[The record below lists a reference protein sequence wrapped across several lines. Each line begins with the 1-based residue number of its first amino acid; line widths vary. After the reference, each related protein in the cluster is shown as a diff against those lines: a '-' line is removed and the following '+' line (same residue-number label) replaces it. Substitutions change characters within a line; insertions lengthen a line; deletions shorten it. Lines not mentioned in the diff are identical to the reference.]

1 MSLDTIKLADQYL
14 SQAHSALAKGNFIT
28 AKAMAEA
35 AIKLDPSFEAY
46 NTLGVCFGS
55 ANDFKSAIAC
65 FDKSLEMKPDQTE
78 AKVNRS
84 TALIMQG
91 KMARLYEIAEGH
103 VSGIDKVITDM
114 LDNLFKEN
122 SNNV

>member
-1 MSLDTIKLADQYL
+1 MLLHTAILTDWYL
-14 SQAHSALAKGNFIT
+14 SQAHSVLDKGNFIT

-35 AIKLDPSFEAY
+35 AIKLAPSFEAY

-78 AKVNRS
+78 AKVNRT

-103 VSGIDKVITDM
+103 VSGLDKVITDM

-122 SNNV
+122 CNNV

>member
-1 MSLDTIKLADQYL
+1 MFLNTTKLADWYL

-65 FDKSLEMKPDQTE
+65 FDKSIELKPNQTE
-78 AKVNRS
+78 AQINRI

-91 KMARLYEIAEGH
+91 GEGA
-103 VSGIDKVITDM
+103 T
-114 LDNLFKEN
+114 
-122 SNNV
+122 